1 MSASLA
7 CLNEKRGIKEKDRRK
22 EGKKRCIQEAQR
34 GCRIP
39 MLRLHSTAHTIPL
52 SSTPAIV
59 FTYSF
64 PNKFTWRHTVQRSTA
79 LCVPVPRQPVN
90 NAGATEGCSC
100 SLTSWSTP
108 LRYSRT
114 PLCRS
119 SIADVTSSVRI
130 IPFLGLHTHRGDL
143 WFERIICARIIHLLL
158 NDRKY
163 YEPHT

>member
-1 MSASLA
+1 
-7 CLNEKRGIKEKDRRK
+7 
-22 EGKKRCIQEAQR
+22 
-34 GCRIP
+34 

-59 FTYSF
+59 LFTYSF
-64 PNKFTWRHTVQRSTA
+64 LNKFTWRHTTTNSQIDSAMRTCPASARKRCKCHRGV
-79 LCVPVPRQPVN
+79 LM
-90 NAGATEGCSC
+90 
-100 SLTSWSTP
+100 LTSWSTP

-130 IPFLGLHTHRGDL
+130 IPFLGSHTHRGDL

-163 YEPHT
+163 YEHSTHISIHNAHAQFRISHL

>member
-1 MSASLA
+1 MYS
-7 CLNEKRGIKEKDRRK
+7 RGAER
-22 EGKKRCIQEAQR
+22 
-34 GCRIP
+34 CRIP

-52 SSTPAIV
+52 SSIV
-59 FTYSF
+59 HFTYSF
-64 PNKFTWRHTVQRSTA
+64 PNKFTWRHTVQRSFTTA

-90 NAGATEGCSC
+90 DAGATEGCSC

-114 PLCRS
+114 PLCPS
-119 SIADVTSSVRI
+119 SIADVTSSVPI
-130 IPFLGLHTHRGDL
+130 IPFLGSNTHRGDL
-143 WFERIICARIIHLLL
+143 WCERIICARIIHLFL